1 MTKFTVHHGHD
12 IAQGYAQSVFLSLT
26 LARKNW
32 LIRYTAEVCSQVP
45 DVPRS
50 GQARLP
56 GGGSSLGTRAAEETV
71 HAVSTVLSLQSL
83 LQLQLFQLLP

>member
-1 MTKFTVHHGHD
+1 MTKFTGHHGHD
-12 IAQGYAQSVFLSLT
+12 IAQGYAQSVFPSLT

-32 LIRYTAEVCSQVP
+32 LIRYTAEVCSQAP
-45 DVPRS
+45 DIPRS

-56 GGGSSLGTRAAEETV
+56 GRRSSLGTRAAEEAV
-71 HAVSTVLSLQSL
+71 HAVGAVLPLQSL